1 MTASGASAAL
11 APLADLRRRA
21 QARWATLAP
30 RERRLLQAAG
40 GVIAL
45 ALVWMLLVQPA
56 WRTLRDTP
64 ARLEAV
70 ELQLQ
75 QMQRLAAEA
84 RELRAMPA
92 VGAAQAE
99 AALQA
104 ATVRLGPNAK
114 LVLQGER
121 ATLSVNGVAGEALV
135 VWLGEVRS
143 AARARPD
150 EAQLSRGATGYTGSV
165 VLSLARSP
173 RQTSP

>member
-1 MTASGASAAL
+1 MTTAGTATPLASLAAL
-11 APLADLRRRA
+11 RR
-21 QARWATLAP
+21 QLESRWATLAP
-30 RERRLLQAAG
+30 RERRLLLAAG
-40 GVIAL
+40 SVIGL
-45 ALVWMLLVQPA
+45 ALVWLLLVQPA

-84 RELRAMPA
+84 RELRSLPA
-92 VGAAQAE
+92 VGSTQAE

-104 ATVRLGPNAK
+104 ATARLGPNAK
-114 LVLQGER
+114 LSLQGER

-150 EAQLSRGATGYTGSV
+150 EAQLSRGANGYTGSV
-165 VLSLARSP
+165 VLGLARAP
-173 RQTSP
+173 R